1 MGGAVYCPAGDM
13 TGRCGNDKHPAW
25 LLLVAALCG
34 ALPVSAAGD
43 PVLHERFSSS
53 PSEDAL
59 MGATTL
65 DGTMPAALLTRSG
78 AVAAPQL
85 GAAQSSAASAYSHEP
100 EDHAR
105 SYQADADTRQPQ
117 RVTYSDPFT
126 PTIPPFKRL
135 FAYDSV
141 DESFDLVVATP
152 TLTLLPAQGVASLDD
167 DQFYADLPVNL
178 LANLPTRIPSV
189 GPAARVL
196 VARVTPKQDFAL
208 FHDGADNWFVQS
220 AQAGSLQLMLQLAI
234 DRDSF
239 GSDYG
244 GATWGVLRRS
254 LPELPNNV
262 RQAALDVG
270 QQIGIAV
277 DHGPGRVVRALVE
290 YFRSFAPSEAELQG
304 SGEDL
309 YRALSLSQ
317 QGVCR
322 HRAYAFVVTAL
333 GLGIPS
339 RFVRNE
345 AHAWVEVFDGR
356 LWHRI
361 DLGGAAAHVSLDEDE
376 RPRHVEPRDPYEW
389 PARSNSAHA
398 MTDRALREQAAARG
412 SSNAAVTPSDNSSG
426 GAGATGAPPLGA
438 SNEPSTWSEPGLPAA
453 TLSVQASGSGVRRG
467 AGLRV
472 SGSVMGADAPCDRV
486 RVDLALRRGTEQR
499 YALGTLVSDEQGRF
513 KGQLVVPFEVP
524 VGDYEIEASTP
535 GRSGVCAPGHTP

>member
-1 MGGAVYCPAGDM
+1 M
-13 TGRCGNDKHPAW
+13 
-25 LLLVAALCG
+25 
-34 ALPVSAAGD
+34 
-43 PVLHERFSSS
+43 LHERFDSS

-59 MGATTL
+59 MGATTP

-78 AVAAPQL
+78 AVAAPQP
-85 GAAQSSAASAYSHEP
+85 GAAHNSAASAYSHEP
-100 EDHAR
+100 DERAR
-105 SYQADADTRQPQ
+105 TYQADADTRQPQ
-117 RVTYSDPFT
+117 LVTYSDPFT

-141 DESFDLVVATP
+141 DETFDLVVATP
-152 TLTLLPAQGVASLDD
+152 ALALLPVQGMASLDD

-208 FHDGADNWFVQS
+208 FHDGADNWFIQS
-220 AQAGSLQLMLQLAI
+220 ARAGTLQLTLQLAI

-244 GATWGVLRRS
+244 GATWSVLRRS
-254 LPELPNNV
+254 LPDLPNNV

-270 QQIGIAV
+270 QQIGIAA
-277 DHGPGRVVRALVE
+277 DQGPGRVVRALVD
-290 YFRSFAPSEAELQG
+290 YFRSFSPSDAELQG

-317 QGVCR
+317 RGVCR

-376 RPRHVEPRDPYEW
+376 RPRHVEPHDPYEW
-389 PARSNSAHA
+389 PVRSNSAHA

-412 SSNAAVTPSDNSSG
+412 NSNAAASPGDRSSG
-426 GAGATGAPPLGA
+426 GGGAVPEA
-438 SNEPSTWSEPGLPAA
+438 SPAASAEPSLWDEPGVSPA
-453 TLSVQASGSGVRRG
+453 TLSVQANSNGVRRG

-472 SGSVMGADAPCDRV
+472 SGSVLGADAPCDRV
-486 RVDLALRRGTEQR
+486 RVDLALRRGSEQR
-499 YALGTLVSDEQGRF
+499 YALGTLVSDDQGHF
-513 KGQLVVPFEVP
+513 KGQLVVPFQVP